1 MAKRGLN
8 DISTVLEKRVSAV
21 LPFSVVHVQFVSVAC
36 RFLISNGLCFR
47 LVGANCRAPVLF
59 TTQVLHLSANV

>member
-1 MAKRGLN
+1 M
-8 DISTVLEKRVSAV
+8 LEKRVSAV